1 MFDGRYI
8 YVEYMPVSKVWLAW
22 DTWTWKWVDR

>member
-1 MFDGRYI
+1 MFDGRY
-8 YVEYMPVSKVWLAW
+8 VEYIPVSKVWLAC